1 MLISGEDKNNKAEQS
16 CNDKITISEKK
27 VWLNV
32 YEIKIKSTLLSHFQ
46 ILDSH
51 QLGRWW
57 SDKAFVSDAGGPRF
71 KPQAS

>member
-16 CNDKITISEKK
+16 CNDKITISEKTVLK
-27 VWLNV
+27 CEVWLNV

-51 QLGRWW
+51 QLGRW
-57 SDKAFVSDAGGPRF
+57 
-71 KPQAS
+71 